1 MRWNSIKEKNP
12 QIVSVVQNIP
22 IIEPFLIN
30 WKFSLKQTICIT
42 IFDVV
47 NKNYA
52 RIIPVNDAPN
62 K

>member
-1 MRWNSIKEKNP
+1 MKFNKRKKN
-12 QIVSVVQNIP
+12 QIVSVIQNIP
-22 IIEPFLIN
+22 IREPFLIN
-30 WKFSLKQTICIT
+30 WKFTLKQTICIT